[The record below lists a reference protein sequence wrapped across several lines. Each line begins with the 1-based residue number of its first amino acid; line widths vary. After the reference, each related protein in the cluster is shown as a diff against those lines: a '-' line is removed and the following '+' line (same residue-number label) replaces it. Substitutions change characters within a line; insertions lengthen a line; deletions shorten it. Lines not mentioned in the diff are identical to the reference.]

1 MPWLKFALASLI
13 LGAVVCASAW
23 AQSSNLATESDPDSQ
38 PARSFK
44 IQVRSLFNS
53 ENFSHLDE
61 IAEAARSQKQ
71 RFLGGGWKLRAFYN
85 ALREPGS
92 LTATDDV
99 WNAHIA
105 RLERWIAA
113 SPDSST
119 PRVAL
124 ARAYLGFAW
133 KARGNGPGETVTPDS
148 WKLFSE
154 RVQKAR
160 ETLNDAKSISAAN
173 PQWYLEMETIALAQ
187 GWGRDTTDKL
197 VGDASDIEPGYFY
210 IYSQYANYL
219 LPKWYGEPGDSE
231 EFLKSA
237 ADRIGGAEGDFI
249 YFQIARN
256 LNCCRPKAQMPNLSW
271 DRVKQG
277 FAALEKMYGST
288 NDQLNAFA
296 FMAVR
301 QGDSETAQQ
310 LFTRIGDNWDEDVW
324 GSKDKFERSK
334 ATLSLA
340 PKNDVTA
347 AAR

>member
-1 MPWLKFALASLI
+1 MPWLKFALGSLI

-23 AQSSNLATESDPDSQ
+23 AQSSNSATESDPDSQ
-38 PARSFK
+38 PARVFK
-44 IQVRSLFNS
+44 IQVRSLFNQ
-53 ENFSHLDE
+53 ENFSQLDE

-71 RFLGGGWKLRAFYN
+71 RFLGGGWKLRVFYN

-99 WNAHIA
+99 WN
-105 RLERWIAA
+105 
-113 SPDSST
+113 
-119 PRVAL
+119 AL

-133 KARGNGPGETVTPDS
+133 KARGNGPGETVTLES
-148 WKLFSE
+148 WKVFSE

-160 ETLNDAKSISAAN
+160 DTLNDAKSISAAN
-173 PQWYLEMETIALAQ
+173 PQWYVEMETIALAQ
-187 GWGRDTTDKL
+187 GWDRDTTEKL
-197 VGDASDIEPGYFY
+197 VGDASDVEPGYFY

-231 EFLKSA
+231 DFLKSA

-277 FAALEKMYGST
+277 FAALERLHGST
-288 NDQLNAFA
+288 NDQVNAFA

-310 LFTRIGDNWDEDVW
+310 LFARIGDNWDEDVW

-340 PKNDVTA
+340 QKNDVTA

>member
-13 LGAVVCASAW
+13 LGGVVCAPAS
-23 AQSSNLATESDPDSQ
+23 AQSSNLATDSELDSQ

-44 IQVRSLFNS
+44 IEIRSLFNQ
-53 ENFSHLDE
+53 EKFSQLDE

-71 RFLGGGWKLRAFYN
+71 RFLGGGWKLRVFYD

-105 RLERWIAA
+105 RFERWIAA
-113 SPDSST
+113 SPNSST

-124 ARAYLGFAW
+124 AAALLDFAW
-133 KARGNGPGETVTPDS
+133 KARGNGPGETVPPEGWD
-148 WKLFSE
+148 LFSD

-160 ETLNDAKSISAAN
+160 NTLNEAKSISAAN
-173 PQWYLEMETIALAQ
+173 PQWYLEMETVALAQ
-187 GWGRDTTDKL
+187 GWDHNTTEKL
-197 VGDASDIEPGYFY
+197 VEDASNVEPGYFY
-210 IYSQYANYL
+210 IYNKHTNYL
-219 LPKWYGEPGDSE
+219 LPKWYGQPGDSE
-231 EFLKSA
+231 DFLKST

-256 LNCCRPKAQMPNLSW
+256 LNCCRVKAQMPNLSW

-277 FAALEKMYGST
+277 FAALEKLYGST
-288 NDQLNAFA
+288 NQQLNAFA

-310 LFTRIGDNWDEDVW
+310 LFTRIGDNWDEFVW

-347 AAR
+347 AMR